1 MSLSVEFMYRSKVR
15 QDFTN
20 ELKSNQ
26 IDLLNLS
33 SQELNKNHNSS
44 SFSSKKECMMY
55 KNDYKIQKELINTNL
70 NKNTLGNKFNS
81 KMKKFNRSIKFSFNS
96 IKNKLI
102 KKNTN
107 EFIIEYKTKQTF
119 ENELNLDNTD
129 YFIDYE
135 AIEIS
140 NNNNLNL
147 SNNINSSNTFSILPN
162 YISSLDPKNY
172 NLGISLEETNDLSF
186 ELSSVEPL
194 EIDSKTSN
202 IKFNNVFNKNDS
214 CVSSID
220 EPCQSSYKELNNLT
234 LECNYISDNFSSYP
248 IYLDKYEEEDNII
261 YKNKI
266 ENSFVKIK
274 HKNILNSALF
284 DENINQF
291 DFNYDFDYNL
301 KKNNMSLKDELEL
314 VYSLE
319 RQNEIKISNN
329 NVQSFL
335 IQSKNIEHKI
345 QNLELELKKIITN
358 LIFLKSEQKK
368 LKENKLILEGKL
380 RPIITSIINL
390 EIREKYL
397 SQTKDF
403 ININKLILQS
413 QKQDLNNEIII
424 FESKILLSLSQILL
438 LEKNERILK
447 DEISL
452 LKNKNELKYNKIP
465 ISKTIFDKID
475 ILTKQQSNINLKKNN
490 INFYTKSCGLYLLD
504 YQYKNAFIFT
514 NKTNIERLLY
524 SILIRIKNELLRLD
538 LLWIPY

>member
-1 MSLSVEFMYRSKVR
+1 MSLSAEFMYRSKVR

-26 IDLLNLS
+26 IDLLNS
-33 SQELNKNHNSS
+33 SSLELNKNHNSS
-44 SFSSKKECMMY
+44 SLSSNKECMTY

-70 NKNTLGNKFNS
+70 SKNTLGNKFNE

-102 KKNTN
+102 KKNSN
-107 EFIIEYKTKQTF
+107 EFIIEYKTKKIF
-119 ENELNLDNTD
+119 GDELNLDNTD
-129 YFIDYE
+129 YFIDDE
-135 AIEIS
+135 TIEIS
-140 NNNNLNL
+140 NNNLNL

-162 YISSLDPKNY
+162 YVSSLDPKNY

-194 EIDSKTSN
+194 EIDSETSN
-202 IKFNNVFNKNDS
+202 IKFNNVYNKNDS
-214 CVSSID
+214 CVSSVD

-248 IYLDKYEEEDNII
+248 IYLDKYEEEDNTIH
-261 YKNKI
+261 KNKI

-274 HKNILNSALF
+274 HKNVLNSALF

-291 DFNYDFDYNL
+291 DFNYDFNCNL

-314 VYSLE
+314 VYSSE
-319 RQNEIKISNN
+319 RENEIKISNN

-380 RPIITSIINL
+380 RPIIISIINL

-403 ININKLILQS
+403 ININKLRLQS
-413 QKQDLNNEIII
+413 QKQDLDNEIII
-424 FESKILLSLSQILL
+424 FESKILINLSEILL
-438 LEKNERILK
+438 LKKNERILK
-447 DEISL
+447 NEISL

-475 ILTKQQSNINLKKNN
+475 TLTKQQSNIKLKKNN

-504 YQYKNAFIFT
+504 YQYKNAFIFI

-524 SILIRIKNELLRLD
+524 SILIRIKNELLILD

>member
-1 MSLSVEFMYRSKVR
+1 MSLSAEFMYRSKVR

-26 IDLLNLS
+26 IDLLNS
-33 SQELNKNHNSS
+33 SSLELNKNHNSS
-44 SFSSKKECMMY
+44 SLSSNKECMTY

-70 NKNTLGNKFNS
+70 SKNTLGNKFNE

-102 KKNTN
+102 KKNSN
-107 EFIIEYKTKQTF
+107 EFIIEYKTKKIF
-119 ENELNLDNTD
+119 GDELNLDNTD
-129 YFIDYE
+129 YFIDDE
-135 AIEIS
+135 TIEIS
-140 NNNNLNL
+140 NNNLNL

-162 YISSLDPKNY
+162 YVSSLDPKNY

-194 EIDSKTSN
+194 EIDSETSN
-202 IKFNNVFNKNDS
+202 IKFNNVYNKNDS
-214 CVSSID
+214 CVSSVD

-248 IYLDKYEEEDNII
+248 IYLDKYEEEDNTIH
-261 YKNKI
+261 KNKI

-274 HKNILNSALF
+274 HKNVLNSALF

-291 DFNYDFDYNL
+291 DFNYDFNCNL

-314 VYSLE
+314 VYSSE
-319 RQNEIKISNN
+319 RENEIKISNN

-380 RPIITSIINL
+380 RPIIISIINL

-403 ININKLILQS
+403 ININKLRLQS
-413 QKQDLNNEIII
+413 QKQDLDNEIII
-424 FESKILLSLSQILL
+424 FESKILINLSEILL

-447 DEISL
+447 NEISL

-475 ILTKQQSNINLKKNN
+475 TLTKQQSNIKLKKNN
-490 INFYTKSCGLYLLD
+490 INFYIKSCGLYLLD
-504 YQYKNAFIFT
+504 YQYKNAFIFI

-524 SILIRIKNELLRLD
+524 SILIRIKNELLILD